1 MRFPERV
8 VKKVDFKIDEAR
20 SDDYDVKDSWEN
32 FRSVADFFALLFGI
46 KISRMLN
53 IEMMNIMLQG
63 DDDVVTTLTPKRV
76 LHT

>member
-8 VKKVDFKIDEAR
+8 VKKVDFKIDETR

-32 FRSVADFFALLFGI
+32 FRSVPDFFALLFGI

-53 IEMMNIMLQG
+53 IEI
-63 DDDVVTTLTPKRV
+63 
-76 LHT
+76 